1 MWIRIYNSLCFKHHN
16 LIFLFMKGY
25 STSKLVPT
33 NNVTH
38 LVCFA
43 AVFRLVMQ
51 RLWGGAL
58 RDEPK
63 SSCKG
68 DYDPFATLKE
78 RRKLGRVNFRKGF
91 WSWYQGQG
99 ENWPIADR
107 LVLSIDPRNT
117 CGTHFGFRSL
127 PVSKLTNSFLIQPFS
142 FGFQLKNRNSS
153 IFSWVEKIQ
162 SLKHQ

>member
-1 MWIRIYNSLCFKHHN
+1 MYKSLCFKHHN

-63 SSCKG
+63 SGCKG
-68 DYDPFATLKE
+68 DYDPFATFKK

-91 WSWYQGQG
+91 WCCYQGHG
-99 ENWPIADR
+99 KNWPIAAR
-107 LVLSIDPRNT
+107 LVPSNDPRNT
-117 CGTHFGFRSL
+117 CGTHFGSRSL
-127 PVSKLTNSFLIQPFS
+127 PVFKVTNSFLIQPFS
-142 FGFQLKNRNSS
+142 FGFR
-153 IFSWVEKIQ
+153 
-162 SLKHQ
+162 